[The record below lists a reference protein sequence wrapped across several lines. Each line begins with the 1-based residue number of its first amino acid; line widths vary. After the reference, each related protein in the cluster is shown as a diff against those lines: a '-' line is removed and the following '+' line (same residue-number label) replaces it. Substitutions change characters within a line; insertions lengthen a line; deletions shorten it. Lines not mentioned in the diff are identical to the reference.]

1 MHQTGDFSI
10 NPRQSQA
17 DFWPE
22 RDATLPAPQ
31 QHDPCPVCGRPVEQY
46 LGERVDR
53 WLARVSCSERCRAR
67 LISLSLAGRPKPRG
81 RPGKPHAPCVN
92 CEGPVI
98 RREGETNANY
108 TRRRTCSVHCA
119 LDRSSQ
125 RSNQRQPSWPEITN
139 TDGDPGGRF
148 DDYDV
153 RVRSF
158 SPVRHDW
165 PATHVE
171 TQHPLGGL

>member
-31 QHDPCPVCGRPVEQY
+31 QHDPCPV
-46 LGERVDR
+46 
-53 WLARVSCSERCRAR
+53 
-67 LISLSLAGRPKPRG
+67 
-81 RPGKPHAPCVN
+81 
-92 CEGPVI
+92 I

-125 RSNQRQPSWPEITN
+125 RSNQRQPGWPEITKP
-139 TDGDPGGRF
+139 DGDPCGRF
-148 DDYDV
+148 DAYDV

-158 SPVRHDW
+158 SPPRHNR
-165 PATHVE
+165 PETHVE